1 MIRLKIRR
9 KKMKL
14 NLLKNVGDL
23 GVITEWKTFVD
34 ARLEILCPEE
44 GTMSL
49 GQRVY
54 KVYNGRVSLP
64 EWELMQGSNKINFI
78 AADGRVYRCGEIKRS
93 GRFISVVN
101 NLDGMVVDLALAYER
116 QSALI
121 EELVSRLDD
130 LENNHGIKIV

>member
-1 MIRLKIRR
+1 MR
-9 KKMKL
+9 L

-54 KVYNGRVSLP
+54 KVYKGRVSLP
-64 EWELMQGSNKINFI
+64 EWELMQGKNKINFI

-93 GRFISVVN
+93 GRFISITN
-101 NLDGMVVDLALAYER
+101 NIDEMTVDIAFAYER
-116 QSALI
+116 QAELI
-121 EELVSRLDD
+121 EKLQSRLDE